1 MIVDTFGTADE
12 DRWWDAAQYAQ
23 GKCVELSK
31 EMVRQYYRDIGYH
44 EKLYARPARTTSPSR
59 TSPPLPREKV
69 EEVSQLYI
77 DMYEKLTGLKF

>member
-12 DRWWDAAQYAQ
+12 DRWWDSAQYAQ

-44 EKLYARPARTTSPSR
+44 EKLYAARKNHMPEPDIPA
-59 TSPPLPREKV
+59 LPQEMVEKV
-69 EEVSQLYI
+69 SEMYIGLY
-77 DMYEKLTGLKF
+77 ERLTGERFR